1 MEEFRV
7 SIHDFLSRVGTIHG
21 LTIDFIDSNCRRCLA
36 ENEDFVIFVGPHSDR
51 YTIPI
56 ESIREY
62 YTARDK
68 PREKARESAP
78 LAPEFKFDDQPA
90 QTEKKPARGR

>member
-7 SIHDFLSRVGTIHG
+7 SLHDFLSRVGSPQG
-21 LTIDFIDSNCRRCLA
+21 LTIDFIDSNCRRSLA
-36 ENEDFVIFVGPHSDR
+36 EGQDFVIFVGPHSDR

-62 YTARDK
+62 YAARDK
-68 PREKARESAP
+68 PREKAMESQTM
-78 LAPEFKFDDQPA
+78 APEFKLDEPLP
-90 QTEKKPARGR
+90 EKKPARGR